1 MVAQNL
7 AEFIFRL
14 IDALARCVHMD
25 RSCAQ
30 QLIDHFRD
38 EGCFWVWVSH
48 VHHIDRILRQGLVE
62 IWPEI
67 AVLLMAGLFWD
78 KTERLNEDA
87 QYPREY
93 KKPDPGILY
102 VIGGHIQ

>member
-1 MVAQNL
+1 
-7 AEFIFRL
+7 
-14 IDALARCVHMD
+14 
-25 RSCAQ
+25 
-30 QLIDHFRD
+30 
-38 EGCFWVWVSH
+38 
-48 VHHIDRILRQGLVE
+48 
-62 IWPEI
+62 
-67 AVLLMAGLFWD
+67 MAGLFWD